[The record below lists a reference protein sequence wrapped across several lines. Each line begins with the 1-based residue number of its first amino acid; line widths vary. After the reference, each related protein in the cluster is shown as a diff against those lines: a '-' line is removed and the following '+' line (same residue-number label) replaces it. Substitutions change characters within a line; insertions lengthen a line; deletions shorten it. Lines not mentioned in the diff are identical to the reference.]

1 MSRQEQDSEMHL
13 LTEAAAQVTEM
24 KIRVGLNSY
33 LSLIA
38 FSIESYLNKH
48 NNLTNIIWYL
58 SYILHCNV
66 KSVIYGPGLC
76 LEHLKHMCTFIFL

>member
-1 MSRQEQDSEMHL
+1 MHL

-24 KIRVGLNSY
+24 TLRVGLNSY

-48 NNLTNIIWYL
+48 NNLTNII
-58 SYILHCNV
+58 
-66 KSVIYGPGLC
+66 
-76 LEHLKHMCTFIFL
+76 